1 MNLLMNNVVI
11 IYMDYFRSLLTNS
24 KKQVSATAPYTDA
37 TRINKNLDDINNWI
51 KRIKKKADELQRQT
65 SKLQAEAAQTQAQ
78 ILKSVETANIQTV
91 QSQTYVTK
99 EVPKNVDE
107 CANLIKQKDTIIQ
120 ELIQVQTT
128 LKTELEL
135 LSEKYKKDM
144 SKFDSK
150 VNTLINT
157 INDNPQIK
165 GVPFD
170 TSNYYVN
177 KEYEDSD
184 DEEEEKE
191 KGQPTTL
198 LDVSRR
204 GPGVEETKGQNGGYY
219 YPSSSSRNKKYLS
232 KKKTKKIRKY
242 SKK

>member
-1 MNLLMNNVVI
+1 
-11 IYMDYFRSLLTNS
+11 MDYFRSLLTNS
-24 KKQVSATAPYTDA
+24 KKQVSANAPFTDA

-65 SKLQAEAAQTQAQ
+65 YKLQTEAEQTQSQ
-78 ILKSVETANIQTV
+78 ILKSVETANIQTE
-91 QSQTYVTK
+91 QAQTYLTK

-107 CANLIKQKDTIIQ
+107 CANLIKQKDTVIQ
-120 ELIQVQTT
+120 ELIQGQTT

-144 SKFDSK
+144 SKFDMK

-157 INDNPQIK
+157 INDKPQIK

-170 TSNYYVN
+170 TSDYYIN

-184 DEEEEKE
+184 DEEDEKKEKE
-191 KGQPTTL
+191 EAEKEEAEKGEPVSL
-198 LDVSRR
+198 LDISRR

-219 YPSSSSRNKKYLS
+219 YPSSSSRNKKYIS
-232 KKKTKKIRKY
+232 KKKTKKIKKY
-242 SKK
+242 SRK